1 MLDPSGAVNHSGNS
15 VTTLIRN
22 IATRPRRRAGRAS
35 ARPPLAMSRPQTRA
49 TILDDTSGALPPR
62 AVRLQPRAPHSTR
75 TVALSGRT
83 PFPGFRRGESP
94 RLPPA
99 GRAACAAARL
109 RGGRRRWTRGA
120 RGRGSLPSAT
130 DYGGLLEERPHR
142 TRRLRALIGT
152 VSSSL

>member
-1 MLDPSGAVNHSGNS
+1 
-15 VTTLIRN
+15 TTLIRN

-83 PFPGFRRGESP
+83 PFPGFRRAESP

-109 RGGRRRWTRGA
+109 RGGRRRWR
-120 RGRGSLPSAT
+120 RGRGRLFSSTEYA
-130 DYGGLLEERPHR
+130 GLLEERPHR
-142 TRRLRALIGT
+142 IRRQRALLDPA
-152 VSSSL
+152 S